1 MPHRTRF
8 PLQALGAAALLACGL
23 PVPAGPLGDPTR
35 PPAALAPAATTPTT
49 PTTALSARG
58 AAGQRTAPAAAAAPA
73 PAPVA
78 PLPVL
83 QAVQVPARGPA
94 VAMVDGQLVKAGDS
108 VAGRL
113 VLSID
118 SQGLVLRGSG
128 GDERLSLLDGS
139 PKQAAGSILTSRSA
153 RYVPAPPAPEPAA
166 EPETPSRTELA
177 ARGLRASAF
186 PAAPATTGPL
196 SLAGKTTP

>member
-8 PLQALGAAALLACGL
+8 PWQTLGAAALLACGL
-23 PVPAGPLGDPTR
+23 PAPAGPLGDPTR
-35 PPAALAPAATTPTT
+35 PPAALAPLAGAAASPRGPAPGRAGPSAATP
-49 PTTALSARG
+49 
-58 AAGQRTAPAAAAAPA
+58 AAAPA
-73 PAPVA
+73 APAPV

-83 QAVQVPARGPA
+83 QSVQTPARGPA

-118 SQGLVLRGSG
+118 SQGLVLRGSS
-128 GDERLSLLDGS
+128 GDERLSLLDGT